1 MEKQE
6 KRYIYTTQILEK
18 IQELFDEEEGSI
30 DRNELRNEENLKE
43 FIYALGTIAP
53 AYVSN
58 KLTGRDDNHLS
69 FNQMQNTLAFEYSQ
83 VED

>member
-1 MEKQE
+1 MKEKE
-6 KRYIYTTQILEK
+6 KRYIYAAQILEK
-18 IQELFDEEEGSI
+18 IQDLFDEEEGSI
-30 DRNELRNEENLKE
+30 DRNELRSAENLKE

-53 AYVSN
+53 AHVSN

-69 FNQMQNTLAFEYSQ
+69 FNQMQNTLVFEYSQ